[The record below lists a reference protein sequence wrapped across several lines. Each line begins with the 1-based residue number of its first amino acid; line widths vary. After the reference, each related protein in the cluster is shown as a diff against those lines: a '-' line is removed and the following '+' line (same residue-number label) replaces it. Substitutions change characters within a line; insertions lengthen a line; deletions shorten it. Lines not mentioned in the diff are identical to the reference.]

1 MKRTAAV
8 IAVLALVACKS
19 EPKPTL
25 SATEREQSMAAAK
38 QCTDAAESLAP
49 SYQMLGPKLAV
60 ALKMDRGE
68 AQRLLRDSIELLI
81 STRELLCNVSQ
92 ATVHGVLEKAPRDE
106 QTVTANARVQA
117 ALAKLAAARAAY
129 DALLGAASSP
139 DAPLDEAAALER
151 FQRALLGN

>member
-1 MKRTAAV
+1 MRAAV
-8 IAVLALVACKS
+8 VAIGLIACKS
-19 EPKPTL
+19 EQRPSL
-25 SATEREQSMAAAK
+25 SAADREQSLAAAK

-49 SYQMLGPKLAV
+49 SYQMVGPKLAV

-68 AQRLLRDSIELLI
+68 AQRLMRDSIELLI

-106 QTVTANARVQA
+106 QTVAANARVQA
-117 ALAKLAAARAAY
+117 ALGKLAAARAAF

-139 DAPLDEAAALER
+139 DAPVDEAATLER